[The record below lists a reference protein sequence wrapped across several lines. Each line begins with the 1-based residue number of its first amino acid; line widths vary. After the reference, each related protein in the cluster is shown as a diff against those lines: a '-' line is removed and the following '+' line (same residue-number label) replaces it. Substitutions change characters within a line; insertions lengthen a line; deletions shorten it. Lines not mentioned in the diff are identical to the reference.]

1 MPTAVL
7 IDGAFFIK
15 RFRAIEPHNGHDA
28 RRAAECAHRWA
39 CAHLT
44 PKAARRNGAGQ
55 DELREPL
62 AVSWYSSQDRTSL

>member
-15 RFRAIEPHNGHDA
+15 RFRTIEPQNAHDA

-39 CAHLT
+39 CTHLT

-55 DELREPL
+55 DALRERQRVRDERREL
-62 AVSWYSSQDRTSL
+62 